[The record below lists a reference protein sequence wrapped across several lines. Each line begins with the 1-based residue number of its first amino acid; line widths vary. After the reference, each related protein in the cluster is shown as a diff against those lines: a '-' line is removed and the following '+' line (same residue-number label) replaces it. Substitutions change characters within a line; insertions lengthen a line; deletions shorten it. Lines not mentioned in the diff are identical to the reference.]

1 MAGAAPKMVYSN
13 YRVLFENAPEAMI
26 VVSEDTLRIT
36 GANLRAVSFLALEPE
51 GLERPSLHHFL
62 QPQDL
67 DRIVALLG
75 SGALSGELQGCKIR
89 YPNGSLIEADIAFTH
104 LPAEKAVIVAFH
116 DAASRAKLNEQLRQ
130 AQKMEGLGM
139 LAGGIAH
146 DFNNLLTIISGYSQM
161 LLSSSHLR
169 TERDRTAIEQVMK
182 ASERA
187 ADLTSQLLAF
197 SRRQTIQPR
206 VLEVNRIVDQ
216 TVAMLRRLIGEDIDL
231 RIAKAQDAGR
241 IHADPG
247 QIQQVLINLAINS
260 RDAMPEGGSLLVQT
274 GRAQLNSDYV
284 GQHLGV
290 KPGSYVTLEVSD
302 TGSGMDEATRKRVF
316 EPFFTTKPQGK
327 GTGLGL
333 STVYGIVR
341 QCGGSIDI
349 YTEPGHG
356 TTFRV
361 YLPRVLDEASEEREQ
376 EQEPVGGHETVL
388 VVEDEDGVRKMVH
401 TALERSGYQVLVA
414 SSGPEALGIAAAH
427 EGPIDLLITDMIM
440 PRMNGGE
447 LAKRFEKLRPAM
459 ALLFISG
466 YAGNTLQT
474 TGNLESQAAFLQKPF
489 APAALLSRV
498 RELLDARK
506 GESESARC

>member
-1 MAGAAPKMVYSN
+1 M
-13 YRVLFENAPEAMI
+13 
-26 VVSEDTLRIT
+26 
-36 GANLRAVSFLALEPE
+36 
-51 GLERPSLHHFL
+51 
-62 QPQDL
+62 
-67 DRIVALLG
+67 
-75 SGALSGELQGCKIR
+75 
-89 YPNGSLIEADIAFTH
+89 
-104 LPAEKAVIVAFH
+104 
-116 DAASRAKLNEQLRQ
+116 
-130 AQKMEGLGM
+130 
-139 LAGGIAH
+139 
-146 DFNNLLTIISGYSQM
+146 
-161 LLSSSHLR
+161 
-169 TERDRTAIEQVMK
+169 
-182 ASERA
+182 
-187 ADLTSQLLAF
+187 
-197 SRRQTIQPR
+197 
-206 VLEVNRIVDQ
+206 
-216 TVAMLRRLIGEDIDL
+216 
-231 RIAKAQDAGR
+231 
-241 IHADPG
+241 
-247 QIQQVLINLAINS
+247 
-260 RDAMPEGGSLLVQT
+260 
-274 GRAQLNSDYV
+274 
-284 GQHLGV
+284 
-290 KPGSYVTLEVSD
+290 
-302 TGSGMDEATRKRVF
+302 F

-361 YLPRVLDEASEEREQ
+361 YLPRVLDEASEERVQ

-447 LAKRFEKLRPAM
+447 LAKRFEELRPTM

-466 YAGNTLQT
+466 YAGNTLQS